1 MPYAQNL
8 SYVNCFSDIFSQL
21 YINALLSLYLVRTC
35 SKLKAPPS
43 GFVSPYICTI
53 SPVSGTYCDFECKYG
68 YKMVGNIKKVHC
80 GKDGK
85 WDKDDKPTFE
95 CKGMYQI
102 TSFFFLRYLSI
113 QLQ

>member
-1 MPYAQNL
+1 MAYAQNL
-8 SYVNCFSDIFSQL
+8 SYVNYFSDIFSQL
-21 YINALLSLYLVRTC
+21 NINAFLSLYLVRTC

-80 GKDGK
+80 GNDGK
-85 WDKDDKPTFE
+85 WDKDDKPTFK
-95 CKGMYQI
+95 CKGM
-102 TSFFFLRYLSI
+102 
-113 QLQ
+113 